1 MKSSNR
7 NTGPDDLLIVGKIIA
22 AHGIRGE
29 VKVHSFAESI
39 ALYQVGKKIRIGL
52 SDGRTHKKT
61 LISVRPHG
69 RGLLMGF
76 EAVTDRSQAESLSGG
91 SLFVQRAQLPPLEAD
106 TYYWVDLFGLKVV
119 DRSGGVLG
127 VIDDVIPTPGNDVYV
142 VKNSATGDRREMLIP
157 AIGQVVV
164 SVDLK
169 TKTMVVELPE
179 GL

>member
-1 MKSSNR
+1 VA
-7 NTGPDDLLIVGKIIA
+7 G

-39 ALYQVGKKIRIGL
+39 ALYQVGDIIRIDL
-52 SDGRTHKKT
+52 TDGGIYKKT
-61 LISVRPHG
+61 ISSVKPHG

-76 EAVTDRSQAESLSGG
+76 VSVTDRSQAERLTGG
-91 SLFVQRAQLPPLEAD
+91 SLYMDKSKLPTLEED
-106 TYYWVDLFGLKVV
+106 TYYWADLLGLKVV
-119 DRSGGVLG
+119 DRSGCLLGVL
-127 VIDDVIPTPGNDVYV
+127 DEVIPTPGNDVYV
-142 VKNSATGDRREMLIP
+142 VKGDKSGDRRELLIP

-169 TKTMVVELPE
+169 EKTMIVDPPE